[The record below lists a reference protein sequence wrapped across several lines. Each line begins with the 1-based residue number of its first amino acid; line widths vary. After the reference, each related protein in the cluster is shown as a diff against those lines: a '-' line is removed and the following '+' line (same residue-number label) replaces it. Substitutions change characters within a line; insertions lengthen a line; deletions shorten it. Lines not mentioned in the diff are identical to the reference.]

1 MFNVAQFIHFSGP
14 VGGSTLLQLQNIR
27 SNHQTSLLHPLASSL
42 IFGLTRGTVILSG
55 FSRSYNIRVFFSFLQ
70 GSSRSLQSVAQLLLW
85 EVNALLS
92 SSHLFSEWFLLLL
105 SSLLSSLHEGELIL
119 LLFGRGQKKEIWHR
133 LNMYYVSMTD
143 INSL

>member
-1 MFNVAQFIHFSGP
+1 MEVPHYFNFKIYVPTIRQ
-14 VGGSTLLQLQNIR
+14 VCSTLSPPPSFLV
-27 SNHQTSLLHPLASSL
+27 SPVALLFCQASQ
-42 IFGLTRGTVILSG
+42 GLTILES
-55 FSRSYNIRVFFSFLQ
+55 FFSFLQ